1 MLKTD
6 GTPFVVY
13 NSVVKAITSGTGQ
26 ACKFDANLDGYVDH
40 CLKPVEEQLDMYL
53 SGVKSK
59 EDLVKNGVNQVSKNI
74 LENVVDMIK
83 VGDLTDTVKKKVD
96 GINDEV
102 DLLLDHWV
110 KGLDIFESTTT
121 LFNQGQY
128 EYVSINETFK
138 LLGKFGAGCRTA
150 EIASKLAGWYPL
162 FGLTLCPLD
171 ELKDLNKIRG
181 DI

>member
-1 MLKTD
+1 MLETD

-13 NSVVKAITSGTGQ
+13 NSVVKAITSILDQ

-83 VGDLTDTVKKKVD
+83 KVGDLTDTVKKKVD
-96 GINDEV
+96 GMNPNRKTQAAMV
-102 DLLLDHWV
+102 VLSMF
-110 KGLDIFESTTT
+110 GLDAEAA
-121 LFNQGQY
+121 
-128 EYVSINETFK
+128 K
-138 LLGKFGAGCRTA
+138 LKTAMGAAKDGAAAA
-150 EIASKLAGWYPL
+150 E
-162 FGLTLCPLD
+162 
-171 ELKDLNKIRG
+171 
-181 DI
+181 

>member
-1 MLKTD
+1 
-6 GTPFVVY
+6 
-13 NSVVKAITSGTGQ
+13 
-26 ACKFDANLDGYVDH
+26 
-40 CLKPVEEQLDMYL
+40 MYL

-59 EDLVKNGVNQVSKNI
+59 EDLVKNGVNQGSKNI
-74 LENVVDMIK
+74 LENVVDMIKK

-138 LLGKFGAGCRTA
+138 LLGKFGAVTRTA
-150 EIASKLAGWYPL
+150 ESASKLAVMVSSVWIDSL
-162 FGLTLCPLD
+162 SF
-171 ELKDLNKIRG
+171 R
-181 DI
+181 